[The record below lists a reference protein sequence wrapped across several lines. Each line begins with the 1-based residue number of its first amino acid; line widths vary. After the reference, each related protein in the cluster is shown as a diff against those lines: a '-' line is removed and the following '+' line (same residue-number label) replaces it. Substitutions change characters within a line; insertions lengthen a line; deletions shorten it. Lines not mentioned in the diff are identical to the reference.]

1 MNDKK
6 IAFIGLGNMGGSMAA
21 NLVKAGFEIGGS
33 ISVRRRGWLPGKQA
47 YRLRR
52 ALPNRPGRGHPH
64 DDAAIA
70 RSLRSADDQ
79 RGGWRL
85 LMITARTSSG
95 IVFVEQTN
103 CGAIFTAA
111 PQGELSRP
119 LDDPNVSD
127 SRIDGQFIER
137 SRDHANHLERQ
148 AMKCLRTM
156 AA

>member
-1 MNDKK
+1 MKAIFCRSFHHSLDGKTGSS
-6 IAFIGLGNMGGSMAA
+6 AFGEES
-21 NLVKAGFEIGGS
+21 
-33 ISVRRRGWLPGKQA
+33 
-47 YRLRR
+47 
-52 ALPNRPGRGHPH
+52 
-64 DDAAIA
+64 AAIA